1 MKCKFLVAAVAFA
14 LATGP
19 ALAGHVS
26 SADQGIFCATKEPGN
41 PYSKYCDYL
50 AWSGWRRRGAW
61 DSSLDNACL
70 LNLITC
76 PMVAY
81 RFRAHCQGAI
91 SKFLPS

>member
-70 LNLITC
+70 LNPHYVPYGCVPFQRPLSGG
-76 PMVAY
+76 Y
-81 RFRAHCQGAI
+81 
-91 SKFLPS
+91 